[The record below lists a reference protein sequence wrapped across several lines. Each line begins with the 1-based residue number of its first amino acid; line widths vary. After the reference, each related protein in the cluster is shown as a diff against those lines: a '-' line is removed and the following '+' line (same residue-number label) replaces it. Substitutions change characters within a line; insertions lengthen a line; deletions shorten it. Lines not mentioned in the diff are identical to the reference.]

1 MSQGN
6 DCSGDLLA
14 VLRGMWGNMGL
25 NLPGMGVPTFDSEEL
40 EKRISDLK
48 VVEGWLSM
56 NLSMLQMTIRSL
68 EMQNTTLRTVRAMGE
83 MASTVADKVAD
94 KVAEGARVTPE
105 GSAEGVAQEP
115 GQEPKVWPLMFMQQI
130 QEIMQRQAE
139 AAAQA
144 KEKIKVAT
152 GRGGRSRKTAK
163 PSTPR

>member
-83 MASTVADKVAD
+83 MASTVADKVA
-94 KVAEGARVTPE
+94 EGARVAPE
-105 GSAEGVAQEP
+105 GSAEGAAQEP

-144 KEKIKVAT
+144 KEQIKATT
-152 GRGGRSRKTAK
+152 GRGRGKKTAK
-163 PSTPR
+163 PSSPR